1 MQQRLPIIHGSM
13 PQRAK
18 IRHPFFGDGIVPLY
32 MNSIRPCIFVATLLL
47 TGPGYADQPETT
59 DAAGPGVWWSWD
71 VSREWSSNH
80 RRANGVIKMFS
91 DAEKTQP
98 LVVESLRFF
107 LELDCPVAVGPEL
120 VINEMR
126 DASELGGEVRC
137 TVGSPGK
144 FEVRW
149 RFEAV
154 DARFGSVDDQG
165 TVPK

>member
-1 MQQRLPIIHGSM
+1 MSAIPRC
-13 PQRAK
+13 
-18 IRHPFFGDGIVPLY
+18 FFVVAILLAVP
-32 MNSIRPCIFVATLLL
+32 SFAEEPAA
-47 TGPGYADQPETT
+47 ADAP
-59 DAAGPGVWWSWD
+59 GPGVWWSWD
-71 VSREWSSNH
+71 VSREWSSAH
-80 RRANGVIKMFS
+80 RRAKGVIKLFA

-98 LVVESLRFF
+98 LAVESLRFF

-137 TVGSPGK
+137 SVGSPGK

-165 TVPK
+165 MVPK